1 MRSEIHETGTELDR
15 CRVHLRHVS
24 PFRVSLSHDGLGPRC
39 DTARGLLAIV
49 DFERIVGI
57 SDPWVLGHVRAG
69 KGTVSDEIID
79 SGFELVEDVDLLD
92 EQYVLRFK
100 KREMAR

>member
-1 MRSEIHETGTELDR
+1 
-15 CRVHLRHVS
+15 
-24 PFRVSLSHDGLGPRC
+24 
-39 DTARGLLAIV
+39 
-49 DFERIVGI
+49 
-57 SDPWVLGHVRAG
+57 VLGHVRAG
-69 KGTVSDEIID
+69 KGTVSDEIIG